1 MSILFCSMAFAA
13 AASPAL
19 DGRWGK
25 RPMLPFG
32 GTRPPSAHSSWVVSN
47 VHAAAISAPV
57 LARLALAQK
66 QLRAAGRPFIVT
78 FFVGETPAD
87 RCPLED
93 TADLARRENT
103 ISPGRRLESAAAP
116 ASQATAPNRSATC
129 ASSKPNDVPHAECQR
144 FCDAHS
150 AKSHCLWC
158 KCRRCSYCGGDVH
171 TPPKNHMPKINHT
184 TKNHTMKNHTMKNH
198 TTKNHGL
205 KHHTLEH
212 HTLIKIHMPMKN
224 HTPKHHSRTTTE
236 LAASNAGKRQ
246 AAQRALVELRSV
258 LGNATVV
265 CVDPQRFVSTWPNFF
280 PTIATLPDSHGRP
293 AARTYYSAKPSHSGA
308 PVRWSW
314 TSCDLHA
321 FTAVLPQLRAAA
333 NSHKGGAQDGHKG
346 GGAAAPFDYV
356 WNIDY
361 DIGWTGDLA
370 AILSAFDDER
380 ADLLTTDLPVR
391 ATAEIYEQLR
401 VRNYMGDDEVY
412 KALLVPARYSR
423 RLLLGLDGL
432 VSRGQH
438 TYCEARASSFCHK
451 SHSWCTYRGMRQ
463 LRPELFDAKFGCC
476 NAISEAMLT
485 RMRQED
491 EAAGK
496 PAGHRGKLVHRVR
509 DVFVQGT
516 VGNRTFT
523 LLSGAKAVFA
533 GHRASGTH

>member
-1 MSILFCSMAFAA
+1 MRANVM
-13 AASPAL
+13 
-19 DGRWGK
+19 R
-25 RPMLPFG
+25 PFG

-103 ISPGRRLESAAAP
+103 LSPGRRLESAAAP
-116 ASQATAPNRSATC
+116 PSQATAPNSSATC
-129 ASSKPNDVPHAECQR
+129 SSSKPNDVPHAECQR

-158 KCRRCSYCGGDVH
+158 KCRRCSYCGGDDH

-184 TKNHTMKNHTMKNH
+184 SKNHTS
-198 TTKNHGL
+198 KNHGL
-205 KHHTLEH
+205 KHHTLVYAGNTLEH
-212 HTLIKIHMPMKN
+212 HTPKIHMPMKN
-224 HTPKHHSRTTTE
+224 HTPKHHSRTTNE
-236 LAASNAGKRQ
+236 LAASNAEKRQ

-265 CVDPQRFVSTWPNFF
+265 CVDPRRFVSTWPNFF

-293 AARTYYSAKPSHSGA
+293 AARTYYSAKSSHSGA

-401 VRNYMGDDEVY
+401 VRNYMSDDEVY

-438 TYCEARASSFCHK
+438 TYCEARAASFCRK

-476 NAISEAMLT
+476 NAISEAMLA

-496 PAGHRGKLVHRVR
+496 PAGHPGKLVHRVR

-533 GHRASGTH
+533 GHRKPLAA